1 MPYFYCFS
9 CHSCVT
15 PGQPCTGPWHQ
26 ERKSKHMGVV
36 SLKNS
41 INKDVIEQLY
51 KKYANIIVYIRT
63 YGYGSCPLPN
73 GVNHKSDLYWPKN
86 K

>member
-1 MPYFYCFS
+1 
-9 CHSCVT
+9 
-15 PGQPCTGPWHQ
+15 
-26 ERKSKHMGVV
+26 MGVV

-51 KKYANIIVYIRT
+51 KKYSNISTYVRT